1 MTNENP
7 RKRQNKA
14 RDRQTQRKQ
23 REAMAIRMVDPDNVP
38 PREPVVPTDESETEP
53 RSFDAMAR
61 PRTRT
66 NTPRTTSRHE
76 AITRQRSARYT
87 PRNSRTDTTRRPS
100 SRKPIN
106 MEHIGQLDWYDIRQ
120 MIGLW
125 LKDVVW
131 YIRKH
136 PIIVQSIVV
145 MMILVVI
152 IHYASFALSGRIF
165 PYVKAMGVDVG
176 GLTTQEAED
185 KLRAVWDAGYTIE
198 LWVADE
204 KVASPTAQQMGF
216 ELDVPATI
224 SQAQSVSFGA
234 IPFGRDV
241 APVVMLEEI
250 TATDFLLNFADEV
263 YQSPI
268 NALYEWQNSTL
279 TGLSGGAGRELN
291 YTRTTDKL
299 NAHMT
304 DVVVNKRFD
313 LEMSVLLPV
322 NDDPEPYLND
332 VMRIVRQ
339 PLELR
344 GYDPYTN
351 QFFTWA
357 VDRDTFTSWLMAGDE
372 SLILREDTFSQFVN
386 EINTTLNPS
395 DSNLRYIE
403 PIEATDK
410 VNIAIAEGQ
419 TRIDLRVRY
428 RPTVYEVER
437 GDTGFRIAR
446 RTGIP
451 FFQIRDANSGRNLD
465 ILSVGDIL
473 NLPSRDI
480 ALPHDPVPYKRI
492 VVDLNEQELIAF
504 ENGEMVFQWE
514 ISSGVED
521 APTSPGIYQILSH
534 NDVAYG
540 SSVTLCDVSGV
551 SCGVWEMSWFMG
563 IYEVT
568 PGIVN
573 GFHGKVVLP
582 NGNLLGDGFVGFPY
596 TFGCVMSNDS
606 DAKTLYDWAEQGV
619 IVEIISN
626 EFEPTSDLG
635 QLAKQIMVGNAY

>member
-1 MTNENP
+1 MSNENP
-7 RKRQNKA
+7 RKRVNKA
-14 RDRQTQRKQ
+14 RERQTQRKQ
-23 REAMAIRMVDPDNVP
+23 REAMAVRMVDPENVP
-38 PREPVVPTDESETEP
+38 PREPVIPSDEAES
-53 RSFDAMAR
+53 RSFDDMAR

-66 NTPRTTSRHE
+66 NTPRATSRNE
-76 AITRQRSARYT
+76 AINRQRSARYT
-87 PRNSRTDTTRRPS
+87 PRSPRSDSNRRPS
-100 SRKPIN
+100 TRKP
-106 MEHIGQLDWYDIRQ
+106 MQVEHIGQLDWYDIRQ

-125 LKDVVW
+125 IKDAVW
-131 YIRKH
+131 YLRKH
-136 PIIVQSIVV
+136 PVIIQGVVATMIVA
-145 MMILVVI
+145 IL

-165 PYVKAMGVDVG
+165 PYVKTMGVDIG

-185 KLRAVWDAGYTIE
+185 KLRAVWDAGYSID
-198 LWVADE
+198 LWVGDE
-204 KVASPTAQQMGF
+204 KVGGATAQQMGF
-216 ELDVPATI
+216 ELDIPATI
-224 SQAQSVSFGA
+224 AQAQSVSFGA
-234 IPFGRDV
+234 IPFGRDIH
-241 APVVMLEEI
+241 PVVTIEEI
-250 TATDFLLNFADEV
+250 TSTDFLLDFADEV
-263 YQSPI
+263 YQSPV
-268 NALYEWQNSTL
+268 NARYEWQDGVL
-279 TGLSGGAGRELN
+279 TGVAGGAGRELN

-299 NAHMT
+299 NARLT
-304 DVVVNKRFD
+304 DVVMNKRFD
-313 LEMSVLLPV
+313 LEMSVLLPI
-322 NDDPEPYLND
+322 NDDPNPYLDD
-332 VMRIVRQ
+332 VMRIVSQ

-357 VDRDTFTSWLMAGDE
+357 VDRDTFTGWLMAGDDA
-372 SLILREDTFSQFVN
+372 LILRQDTFSQFVN
-386 EINTTLNPS
+386 QINTTLNPS

-403 PIEATDK
+403 PTEATEK
-410 VNIAIAEGQ
+410 VNLAIAEGQ
-419 TRIDLRVRY
+419 TSIDLRVRY
-428 RPTVYEVER
+428 RPTVYEVQR

-446 RTGIP
+446 KTGIP
-451 FFQIRDANSGRNLD
+451 FFQIKDANSGRNLD
-465 ILSVGDIL
+465 VLSVGDIL

-480 ALPHDPVPYKRI
+480 ALPHDPIPHKRI

-504 ENGEMVFQWE
+504 ENGEIVFQWE

-573 GFHGKVVLP
+573 GFHGKVILP

-606 DAKTLYDWAEQGV
+606 DAKTLYDWADLGV

-635 QLAKQIMVGNAY
+635 QLAKQIMAGNAY

>member
-1 MTNENP
+1 MSNENP
-7 RKRQNKA
+7 RKHVNKA
-14 RDRQTQRKQ
+14 RERQSNRKQ
-23 REAMAIRMVDPDNVP
+23 REAMAVRMVDPENVP
-38 PREPVVPTDESETEP
+38 PREPVIPSDEAES
-53 RSFDAMAR
+53 RSFDDMAR

-66 NTPRTTSRHE
+66 NTPRATSRNE
-76 AITRQRSARYT
+76 AINRQRSARYT
-87 PRNSRTDTTRRPS
+87 PRSPRSDSNRRPS
-100 SRKPIN
+100 TRKP
-106 MEHIGQLDWYDIRQ
+106 MQVEHIGQLDWYDIRQ

-125 LKDVVW
+125 IKDAVW
-131 YIRKH
+131 YLRKH
-136 PIIVQSIVV
+136 PVIIQGVVATMIVA
-145 MMILVVI
+145 IL

-165 PYVKAMGVDVG
+165 PYVKTMGVDIG

-185 KLRAVWDAGYTIE
+185 KLRAVWDAGYSID
-198 LWVADE
+198 LWVGDE
-204 KVASPTAQQMGF
+204 KVGGATAQQMGF
-216 ELDVPATI
+216 ELDIPATI
-224 SQAQSVSFGA
+224 AQAQSVSFGA
-234 IPFGRDV
+234 IPFGRDIH
-241 APVVMLEEI
+241 PVVTIEEI
-250 TATDFLLNFADEV
+250 TSTDFLLDFADEV
-263 YQSPI
+263 YQSPV
-268 NALYEWQNSTL
+268 NARYEWQNGTL
-279 TGLSGGAGRELN
+279 AGVAGGAGRELN

-299 NAHMT
+299 NARLT
-304 DVVVNKRFD
+304 DVVMNKRFD
-313 LEMSVLLPV
+313 LEMSVLLPI
-322 NDDPEPYLND
+322 NDDPEPYLDD
-332 VMRIVRQ
+332 VMRIVSQ

-357 VDRDTFTSWLMAGDE
+357 VDRDTFTGWLMAGDD
-372 SLILREDTFSQFVN
+372 SLILRQDTFSQFVN
-386 EINTTLNPS
+386 QINTTLNPS

-403 PIEATDK
+403 PTEATEK
-410 VNIAIAEGQ
+410 VNLAIAEGQ
-419 TRIDLRVRY
+419 TSIDLRVRY
-428 RPTVYEVER
+428 RPTVYEVQR

-451 FFQIRDANSGRNLD
+451 FFQIKDANSGRNLD

-504 ENGEMVFQWE
+504 ENGEIVFQWE

-573 GFHGKVVLP
+573 GFHGKVILP

-596 TFGCVMSNDS
+596 TFGCVMSNDG
-606 DAKTLYDWAEQGV
+606 DAKTLYDWAELGV

-635 QLAKQIMVGNAY
+635 QLAKQIMAGNAY

>member
-1 MTNENP
+1 MSNENP
-7 RKRQNKA
+7 RKRVNKA
-14 RDRQTQRKQ
+14 RERQTQRKQ
-23 REAMAIRMVDPDNVP
+23 REAMAVRMVDPENVP
-38 PREPVVPTDESETEP
+38 PREPVIPSDESVS
-53 RSFDAMAR
+53 RSFDDMAR

-66 NTPRTTSRHE
+66 STPRATSRNE

-87 PRNSRTDTTRRPS
+87 PRSPRSDSNRRPS
-100 SRKPIN
+100 TRKP
-106 MEHIGQLDWYDIRQ
+106 MQVEHIGELDWYDIRH
-120 MIGLW
+120 MIGLGI
-125 LKDVVW
+125 KDAIW
-131 YIRKH
+131 YLRKH
-136 PIIVQSIVV
+136 PVIIQGIVAT
-145 MMILVVI
+145 MIVAVL

-165 PYVKAMGVDVG
+165 PYVKTIGVDIG

-185 KLRAVWDAGYTIE
+185 KLRAVWDAGYSID
-198 LWVADE
+198 LWAGDK
-204 KVASPTAQQMGF
+204 KVGSATAQQMGF
-216 ELDVPATI
+216 ELDIPATI
-224 SQAQSVSFGA
+224 AQAQSVSFGA
-234 IPFGRDV
+234 IPFGRDIH
-241 APVVMLEEI
+241 PVVTIEEI
-250 TATDFLLNFADEV
+250 TSTDFLLDFADEV
-263 YQSPI
+263 YQSPV
-268 NALYEWQNSTL
+268 NARYEWQDGVL
-279 TGLSGGAGRELN
+279 TGVAGGAGRELN

-299 NAHMT
+299 NARLT
-304 DVVVNKRFD
+304 DVVMNKRFD
-313 LEMSVLLPV
+313 LEMSVLLPI
-322 NDDPEPYLND
+322 NDDPNPYLDD
-332 VMRIVRQ
+332 VMRIVSQ

-357 VDRDTFTSWLMAGDE
+357 VDRDTFTGWLMAGDDA
-372 SLILREDTFSQFVN
+372 LILRQDTFSQFVN
-386 EINTTLNPS
+386 QINTTLNPS

-403 PIEATDK
+403 PTEATEK
-410 VNIAIAEGQ
+410 VNLAIAEGQ
-419 TRIDLRVRY
+419 TSIDLRVRY
-428 RPTVYEVER
+428 RPTVYEVQR

-446 RTGIP
+446 KTGIP
-451 FFQIRDANSGRNLD
+451 FFQIKDANSGRNLD
-465 ILSVGDIL
+465 VLSVGDIL

-480 ALPHDPVPYKRI
+480 ALPHDPIPHKRI

-504 ENGEMVFQWE
+504 ENGEIVFQWE

-573 GFHGKVVLP
+573 GFHGKVILP

-606 DAKTLYDWAEQGV
+606 DAKTLYDWADLGV

-635 QLAKQIMVGNAY
+635 QLAKQIMAGNAY